1 MNNKE
6 FLDYYRDNLSFF
18 RKLSAEFA
26 SEFPKIASRLDLNA
40 LECQDPFVERLL
52 EGTAF
57 LTARIEK
64 KLDEG
69 YPRFINSILQS
80 VCPQVLS
87 PIPAYTNLKAD
98 LSSQV
103 RADGRSV
110 LLPLNTAFTRNVN
123 HNRSTVTLQNLIE
136 TSLHPLSITE
146 ARLASRDFEITALT
160 EQGYGSALY
169 MELSCQGSASFDSI
183 SQDFLDI
190 YINLSEDDAS
200 KLSELLL
207 CNTDSIYLKRDDG
220 RFVRLHDVFME
231 PTMMSHR
238 ENALQKANPGPY
250 GIELLSLYMSCPD
263 CFKYIRVRGL
273 FKAIT
278 RALTGRK
285 SGNCTLCFVFNRE
298 FDSALENKMHS
309 EPLMLNV
316 FPAVN
321 LFARRSNRIRL
332 DKKYEEALS
341 ADLTNPLDYEIYSVD
356 HLEFFDSSN
365 KAIFNAYPFFSGNF
379 LADADSHS
387 SNFFSINRRLRQ
399 SGLNAGKRTPYIK
412 SEAFVSVSG
421 EDFKS
426 YMDAPLQFSAQ
437 CYCTNADLCLF
448 LNPNDTFVCSDS
460 EKISD
465 ASIVSRISKPR
476 PPLVT
481 GESDDD
487 LKKLS
492 FVLMNLS
499 SMLTDTPEKA
509 LYTLKQIVRAFS
521 PVSLNET
528 SRLASA
534 IMDLACTP
542 EVFRSITKGC
552 VYFENGYNLRLTL
565 SEKRL
570 EGTGLFTF
578 GSVIAHMLLD
588 YCPLNMPMNI
598 EINSDTRGHVLTCKT
613 LKE

>member
-69 YPRFINSILQS
+69 YPRFVNSILQS

-87 PIPAYTNLKAD
+87 PIPAYTNFKAD
-98 LSSQV
+98 LSSQLK
-103 RADGRSV
+103 ADGRSV
-110 LLPLNTAFTRNVN
+110 QLPLGTSFTRNVN
-123 HNRSTVTLQNLIE
+123 RNRSTVTMQNLIE
-136 TSLHPLSITE
+136 TCLHPLFIDSV
-146 ARLASRDFEITALT
+146 RLTSHDFDVSSLT
-160 EQGYGSALY
+160 EQGYSNALY
-169 MELSCQGSASFDSI
+169 LDLVCSGSASFDSVN
-183 SQDFLDI
+183 QDLLDI

-200 KLSELLL
+200 RLSELML
-207 CNTDSIYLKRDDG
+207 CCTDSIYLKTEDG
-220 RFVRLHDVFME
+220 RFIRLSDVVME
-231 PTMMSHR
+231 NPMMTHH
-238 ENALQKANPGPY
+238 ENAIEKASPGPY
-250 GIELLSLYMSCPD
+250 GIELVSLYMSAPD
-263 CFKYIRVRGL
+263 CFKYVRVKGL
-273 FKAIT
+273 FRAIT
-278 RALTGRK
+278 GAVKGKRTGK
-285 SGNCTLCFVFNRE
+285 CTLCFVFNSE

-309 EPLMLNV
+309 SPLMINV
-316 FPAVN
+316 FPVVN
-321 LFARRSNRIRL
+321 LFYRRSNRIRL
-332 DKKYEEALS
+332 DKTYEVALT
-341 ADLTNPLDYEIYSVD
+341 ADLTDPLDYEIYSVD
-356 HLEFFDSSN
+356 RLEFFDSSN
-365 KAIFNAYPFFSGNF
+365 KAVFNAYPFFSGSF
-379 LADADSHS
+379 ATDSAS
-387 SNFFSINRRLRQ
+387 ENSNFFSINRRLRQ
-399 SGLNAGKRTPYIK
+399 AGLNAGKRSPYTK

-421 EDFKS
+421 ENFKS
-426 YMDAPLQFSAQ
+426 YMDVPLQFSAQ

-448 LNPNDTFVCSDS
+448 LNPNDTFVCSDA
-460 EKISD
+460 EKLAE
-465 ASIVSRISKPR
+465 ASIVSRISRPR

-521 PVSLNET
+521 PAPLNET
-528 SRLASA
+528 SRLAGA
-534 IMDLACTP
+534 IMELSCTP
-542 EVFRSITKGC
+542 EVFRAITHGC
-552 VYFENGYNLRLTL
+552 VYFENGYNLKITL

-578 GSVIAHMLLD
+578 GSVIAHMLMD
-588 YCPLNMPMNI
+588 YCPLNVPMNI
-598 EINSDTRGHVLTCKT
+598 EIISDTRGHVLTCKT